1 LQIDKG
7 SYALQPQRVFK
18 DLVVTS
24 QRPMVETLFIATL
37 AERDSG
43 ARMVHAQE
51 VTDGRD
57 KHLAD

>member
-1 LQIDKG
+1 MQIDKG
-7 SYALQPQRVFK
+7 SYALQPQRASK

-24 QRPMVETLFIATL
+24 QHLLVETLFTATL
-37 AERDSG
+37 VEKDSG

-51 VTDGRD
+51 VTDGKD